1 MIISHGR
8 RYIFVHAPKTGG
20 TSLTLALEARAKADD
35 ILVGDTPKAKN
46 RRNRLSDLTP
56 AGRLWKHST
65 LRDIDGIVDASQMD
79 DYFVFTI
86 VRNPWDRMVSYYHW
100 AQTQTFD
107 HPVIAAACTYEFAD
121 FLMHPTVWQPIH
133 AAPYQSYVQGPSGQ
147 NYCDLYLRLEHIN
160 ADLLQLEKHLGLR
173 LTLGHANAS
182 NRDADYRVY
191 YTDTLRDHVARIC
204 QRDIEMFDYAF

>member
-65 LRDIDGIVDASQMD
+65 LRDIDGIVDAS
-79 DYFVFTI
+79 
-86 VRNPWDRMVSYYHW
+86 
-100 AQTQTFD
+100 
-107 HPVIAAACTYEFAD
+107 
-121 FLMHPTVWQPIH
+121 
-133 AAPYQSYVQGPSGQ
+133 
-147 NYCDLYLRLEHIN
+147 
-160 ADLLQLEKHLGLR
+160 
-173 LTLGHANAS
+173 
-182 NRDADYRVY
+182 
-191 YTDTLRDHVARIC
+191 
-204 QRDIEMFDYAF
+204 

>member
-1 MIISHGR
+1 M
-8 RYIFVHAPKTGG
+8 
-20 TSLTLALEARAKADD
+20 TLALEARAKADD

-107 HPVIAAACTYEFAD
+107 HPVIAAACAYEFAVFFFD
-121 FLMHPTVWQPIH
+121 
-133 AAPYQSYVQGPSGQ
+133 
-147 NYCDLYLRLEHIN
+147 
-160 ADLLQLEKHLGLR
+160 
-173 LTLGHANAS
+173 AS
-182 NRDADYRVY
+182 NGLATHSCRLLSKLCPRTEWAK
-191 YTDTLRDHVARIC
+191 LL
-204 QRDIEMFDYAF
+204 